1 MLPLQHHMKI
11 YRSLDD
17 FVPLDNAVVTIG
29 TFDGVHVGHQKILS
43 TLCESARAISGES
56 VLLTFFPHPRMILH
70 PEDDSLRLISDISEK
85 VQLLAD
91 AGIDHLIITPF
102 TRDFSNQT
110 PEEYIREVLVSRIGT
125 KKIVIGY
132 DHCFGKDRKG
142 SMKDLLEHA
151 EIYGYA
157 VEQIP
162 EQDINDV
169 AVSSTKIREALIK
182 GDISTANRYLGYP
195 FQLTGKVVRGNQL
208 GRNIGYP
215 TANLQVAESH
225 KLIPAYGIYAV
236 EATIIEPLEI
246 KTGLYIPPKVDR
258 VLRGMGYIGTRPTVD
273 GVGRSIEINLFDFDG
288 DIYGKSLRVKFLHFI
303 RHDQW
308 FENLDELIK
317 QISVDEKAVQE
328 YFQQRSPQQ

>member
-1 MLPLQHHMKI
+1 MKI
-11 YRSLDD
+11 YRNLED
-17 FVPLDNAVVTIG
+17 FIPLDNAVVTIG

-43 TLCESARAISGES
+43 TLRESARSTNGET

-70 PEDDSLRLISDISEK
+70 PEDDSLRIISDIEEK
-85 VQLLAD
+85 VQRLAE

-102 TRDFSNQT
+102 TRDFSNLS
-110 PEEYIREVLVSRIGT
+110 PEAYIREVLVGKIGT

-132 DHCFGKDRKG
+132 DHRFGKDRKG
-142 SMKDLLEHA
+142 SLKDLLEHA
-151 EIYGYA
+151 EIYGYS

-182 GDISTANRYLGYP
+182 GDIDTANACLGYP
-195 FQLTGKVVRGNQL
+195 FQLTGKVIRGNQL

-215 TANLQVAESH
+215 TANLQVQESH

-236 EATIIEPLEI
+236 EALIVEPADI
-246 KTGLYIPPKVDR
+246 KTGPYVPNPPASIVK
-258 VLRGMGYIGTRPTVD
+258 GMGYIGTRPTVD
-273 GVGRSIEINLFDFDG
+273 GISRSIEVHLFDFSG
-288 DIYGKSLRVKFLHFI
+288 DIYGQTLRVKFLHFV

-308 FENLDELIK
+308 FDTMQEMID
-317 QISVDEKAVQE
+317 QMAVDE
-328 YFQQRSPQQ
+328 QQIKELFNRKS

>member
-1 MLPLQHHMKI
+1 MKI
-11 YRSLDD
+11 YRNLED
-17 FVPLDNAVVTIG
+17 FIPLDNAVVTIG

-43 TLCESARAISGES
+43 TLRESARASKGET

-70 PEDDSLRLISDISEK
+70 PEDDSLRIISDIEEK
-85 VQLLAD
+85 VQRLAE

-102 TRDFSNQT
+102 TRDFSNQS
-110 PEEYIREVLVSRIGT
+110 PEEYIREVLVGKIGT

-132 DHCFGKDRKG
+132 DHRFGKDRQG
-142 SMKDLLEHA
+142 SLKDLLDHA
-151 EIYGYA
+151 EIYGYS

-182 GDISTANRYLGYP
+182 GDINAANSYLGYP
-195 FQLTGKVVRGNQL
+195 FQLTGRVIRGNQL

-215 TANLQVAESH
+215 TANLQVQESH

-236 EATIIEPLEI
+236 EAAIIEPAEI
-246 KTGLYIPPKVDR
+246 KTGPYLPNSPECIIN
-258 VLRGMGYIGTRPTVD
+258 GMGYIGTRPTVD
-273 GVGRSIEINLFDFDG
+273 GVSRSIEVHLFDFNR
-288 DIYGKSLRVKFLHFI
+288 DIYGQTLRIKFLHFI

-308 FENLDELIK
+308 FDTMQEMID
-317 QISVDEKAVQE
+317 QMGVDERKIKAL
-328 YFQQRSPQQ
+328 FSRD